1 MSLSGALNSATAG
14 LHTTQGQ
21 SRIAADNV
29 SNAMTPGYVR
39 REAVLVT
46 ASGGQ
51 GGAVISEVRRE
62 VDATLQR
69 MSRLENSRMTQYQSI
84 QEGLTTYTA
93 YLGQPGDGTSP
104 ADRFNDFQNSL
115 TTLVNMPSSNGAQ
128 TSVALAA
135 EDLVRSVKGAATT
148 LSTTL
153 NDVNME
159 IRYEVADLNT
169 ALYQLRDLNASGSG
183 FTPGSLEA
191 AQFDEKVD
199 TILDQISG
207 IVDTRIHRSSN
218 GSISL
223 YTVSGAALLEG
234 RVVQD
239 VTFNPS
245 DGTLMAGNQDITPF
259 KDGVRGIQHGS
270 LAGLS
275 ELKRETIPQFSQQ
288 LDEYARGLIQTFE
301 DADASL
307 APGEAGL
314 FTDNGIAF
322 DPANITGLAS
332 RLQINSKI
340 SSTGEAEVWRI
351 RDGLGATS
359 PGAGSETV
367 QINAFL
373 AGLDTAMNAST
384 GTGIPAEVTLR
395 DFSAEMITSQV
406 ATRARAENDF
416 NAAASAAEV
425 VMSARR
431 NSEGVN
437 IDDEMQQLLLIE
449 QSYAANSRVLTAV
462 SEMIDTLIAAV

>member
-301 DADASL
+301 EADASL

-322 DPANITGLAS
+322 DPVNITGLAS

-340 SSTGEAEVWRI
+340 SSTGDAEVWRI

-373 AGLDTAMNAST
+373 EGLDTSMNAAT

-395 DFSAEMITSQV
+395 DFSAEMITSQA

>member
-301 DADASL
+301 EADASL

-332 RLQINSKI
+332 RLQINSNI
-340 SSTGEAEVWRI
+340 SSTGDAEVWRI

-373 AGLDTAMNAST
+373 AGLDTAMNAAT

-395 DFSAEMITSQV
+395 DFSAEMITSQA

>member
-29 SNAMTPGYVR
+29 SDAMTPGYVR

-301 DADASL
+301 GADASL

-351 RDGLGATS
+351 RDGLGAPS

-373 AGLDTAMNAST
+373 AGLDTAMNAAT

-395 DFSAEMITSQV
+395 DFSAEMITSQA

>member
-373 AGLDTAMNAST
+373 EGLDTSMNAAT

-395 DFSAEMITSQV
+395 DFSAEMITSQA

>member
-104 ADRFNDFQNSL
+104 ADRFNEFQNSL

-207 IVDTRIHRSSN
+207 IIDTRIHRSSN

-301 DADASL
+301 EADASL

-340 SSTGEAEVWRI
+340 SSTGDAEVWRI

-373 AGLDTAMNAST
+373 AGLDTAMNAAT

-395 DFSAEMITSQV
+395 DFSAEMITSQA

>member
-84 QEGLTTYTA
+84 QEGLTAYTA

-301 DADASL
+301 EADASL

-373 AGLDTAMNAST
+373 AGLDTAMNAAT

-395 DFSAEMITSQV
+395 DFSAEMITSQA

>member
-93 YLGQPGDGTSP
+93 YLGHPGDGTSP

-301 DADASL
+301 EADASL

-351 RDGLGATS
+351 RDGLGAPS

-373 AGLDTAMNAST
+373 AGLDTAMNAAT

-395 DFSAEMITSQV
+395 DFSAEMITSQA
-406 ATRARAENDF
+406 ATRARAENDY

>member
-373 AGLDTAMNAST
+373 AGLDTAMNAAT

-395 DFSAEMITSQV
+395 DFSAEMITSQA

>member
-301 DADASL
+301 GADASL

-314 FTDNGIAF
+314 FTDNGNAF

-373 AGLDTAMNAST
+373 AGLDTAMNAAT

-395 DFSAEMITSQV
+395 DFSAEMITSQA

>member
-301 DADASL
+301 EADASL

-332 RLQINSKI
+332 RLRINSKI
-340 SSTGEAEVWRI
+340 SSTGDAEVWRI

-373 AGLDTAMNAST
+373 AGLDTAMNAAT

-395 DFSAEMITSQV
+395 DFSAEMITSQA

>member
-301 DADASL
+301 EADASL
-307 APGEAGL
+307 ATGEAGL

-340 SSTGEAEVWRI
+340 SSTGEAQVWRI

-373 AGLDTAMNAST
+373 AGLDTAMNAAT

-395 DFSAEMITSQV
+395 DFSAEMITSQA

>member
-340 SSTGEAEVWRI
+340 SSTGEAQVWRI

-373 AGLDTAMNAST
+373 AGLDTAMNAAT

-395 DFSAEMITSQV
+395 DFSAEMITSQA

>member
-223 YTVSGAALLEG
+223 YTVSGAALLGG

-301 DADASL
+301 EADASL

-340 SSTGEAEVWRI
+340 SSTGGAEVWRI

-373 AGLDTAMNAST
+373 AGLDTAMNAAT

-395 DFSAEMITSQV
+395 DFSAEMITSQA
-406 ATRARAENDF
+406 ATRARAENDY

>member
-1 MSLSGALNSATAG
+1 MSLTGALNSATAG

>member
-301 DADASL
+301 EADTSL

-340 SSTGEAEVWRI
+340 SSTGDAEVWRI

-373 AGLDTAMNAST
+373 AGLDTAMNAAT

-395 DFSAEMITSQV
+395 DFSAEMITSQA

>member
-301 DADASL
+301 DTDASL

-314 FTDNGIAF
+314 FTDNGNAF

-373 AGLDTAMNAST
+373 AGLDTAMNAAT

-395 DFSAEMITSQV
+395 DFSAEMITSQA

>member
-62 VDATLQR
+62 VDATLHR

-301 DADASL
+301 EADASL

-340 SSTGEAEVWRI
+340 SSTGDAEVWRI

-373 AGLDTAMNAST
+373 AGLDTAMNAAT

-395 DFSAEMITSQV
+395 DFSAEMITSQA

>member
-301 DADASL
+301 EADASL

-322 DPANITGLAS
+322 DPVNITGLAS
-332 RLQINSKI
+332 RLQINSNI
-340 SSTGEAEVWRI
+340 SSTGDAEVWRI

-373 AGLDTAMNAST
+373 AGLDTAMNAAT

-395 DFSAEMITSQV
+395 DFSAEMITSQA

>member
-39 REAVLVT
+39 REAMLVT

-301 DADASL
+301 EADASL

-340 SSTGEAEVWRI
+340 SSTGDAEVWRI

-373 AGLDTAMNAST
+373 AGLDTAMNAAT
-384 GTGIPAEVTLR
+384 GTGIPAEVPLR
-395 DFSAEMITSQV
+395 DFSAEMITSQA

>member
-51 GGAVISEVRRE
+51 GGALISEVRRE

-301 DADASL
+301 EADASL

-373 AGLDTAMNAST
+373 AGLDTAMNAAT

-395 DFSAEMITSQV
+395 DFSAEMITSQA
-406 ATRARAENDF
+406 ATRARAENDY

>member
-1 MSLSGALNSATAG
+1 MSLTGALNSATAG

-301 DADASL
+301 EADASL

-332 RLQINSKI
+332 RLRINSKI
-340 SSTGEAEVWRI
+340 SSTGDAEVWRI

-373 AGLDTAMNAST
+373 AGLDTAMNAAT

-395 DFSAEMITSQV
+395 DFSAEMITSQA

>member
-39 REAVLVT
+39 REAMLVT

-322 DPANITGLAS
+322 DPANITGLSS

-373 AGLDTAMNAST
+373 AGLDTSMNAAT

-395 DFSAEMITSQV
+395 DFSAEMITSQA

>member
-275 ELKRETIPQFSQQ
+275 ELKRETKPQFSQH

-301 DADASL
+301 EADASL

-373 AGLDTAMNAST
+373 AGLDTAMNAAT

-395 DFSAEMITSQV
+395 DFSAEMITSQA
-406 ATRARAENDF
+406 ATRARAENDY

>member
-207 IVDTRIHRSSN
+207 IIDTRIHRSSN

-322 DPANITGLAS
+322 DPANITGLSS

-373 AGLDTAMNAST
+373 AGLDTSMNAAT

-395 DFSAEMITSQV
+395 DFSAEMITSQA

>member
-301 DADASL
+301 GADASL

-340 SSTGEAEVWRI
+340 SSTGEAEAWRI

-373 AGLDTAMNAST
+373 AGLDTAMNAAT

-395 DFSAEMITSQV
+395 DFSAEMITSQA

>member
-301 DADASL
+301 EADASL

-314 FTDNGIAF
+314 FTDNGNAF

-340 SSTGEAEVWRI
+340 SSTGDAEVWRI

-373 AGLDTAMNAST
+373 AGLDTSMNAAT

-395 DFSAEMITSQV
+395 DFSAEMITSQA

>member
-301 DADASL
+301 EADASL

-340 SSTGEAEVWRI
+340 SSTGGAEVWRI

-395 DFSAEMITSQV
+395 DFSAEMITSQA

>member
-115 TTLVNMPSSNGAQ
+115 TTLINMPSSNGAQ

-301 DADASL
+301 EADASL

-373 AGLDTAMNAST
+373 AGLDTAMNAAT

-395 DFSAEMITSQV
+395 DFSAEMITSQA
-406 ATRARAENDF
+406 ATRARAENDY

>member
-373 AGLDTAMNAST
+373 AGLDTAMNAAT
-384 GTGIPAEVTLR
+384 GTGIPAEVTLS
-395 DFSAEMITSQV
+395 DFSAEMITSQA

>member
-314 FTDNGIAF
+314 FTDNGNAF

-340 SSTGEAEVWRI
+340 SSTGDAEVWRI

-373 AGLDTAMNAST
+373 AGLDTAMNAAT

-395 DFSAEMITSQV
+395 DFSAEMITSQA

>member
-301 DADASL
+301 EADASL

-373 AGLDTAMNAST
+373 AGLDTSMNAAT

-395 DFSAEMITSQV
+395 DFSAEMITSQA

>member
-29 SNAMTPGYVR
+29 SNAMTLGYVR

-373 AGLDTAMNAST
+373 AGLDTAMNAAT

-395 DFSAEMITSQV
+395 DFSAEMITSQA

>member
-39 REAVLVT
+39 REAMLVT

-301 DADASL
+301 EADASL

-322 DPANITGLAS
+322 DPVNITGLAS
-332 RLQINSKI
+332 RLQINSNI
-340 SSTGEAEVWRI
+340 SSTGDAEVWRI

-373 AGLDTAMNAST
+373 AGLDTAMNAAT

-395 DFSAEMITSQV
+395 DFSAEMITSQA

>member
-223 YTVSGAALLEG
+223 YTVSGAALLGG

-301 DADASL
+301 EADASL

-373 AGLDTAMNAST
+373 AGLDTAMNAAT

-395 DFSAEMITSQV
+395 DFSAEMITSQA

>member
-301 DADASL
+301 EADASL
-307 APGEAGL
+307 ASGEAGL

-340 SSTGEAEVWRI
+340 SSTGDAEVWRI

-373 AGLDTAMNAST
+373 AGLDTAMNAAT

-395 DFSAEMITSQV
+395 DFSAEMITSQA

>member
-301 DADASL
+301 EADASL

-314 FTDNGIAF
+314 FTDNGNAF

-373 AGLDTAMNAST
+373 AGLDTAMNAAT

-395 DFSAEMITSQV
+395 DFSAEMITSQA

>member
-1 MSLSGALNSATAG
+1 MSLTGALNSATAG

-395 DFSAEMITSQV
+395 DFSAEMITSQA

-437 IDDEMQQLLLIE
+437 IHDEMQQLLLIE

>member
-314 FTDNGIAF
+314 FTDNGNAF

-340 SSTGEAEVWRI
+340 SSIGEAEVWRI

-373 AGLDTAMNAST
+373 AGLDTSMNAAT

-395 DFSAEMITSQV
+395 DFSAEMITSQA

>member
-373 AGLDTAMNAST
+373 AGLDTSMNAAT

-395 DFSAEMITSQV
+395 DFSAEMITSQA